1 MYQIGEI
8 VGYVAV
14 AASLFLYVG
23 KTRDQISIAKIVVE
37 SILLVSVLLCELYLL
52 AVLGTMAIVRQSIFH
67 FRGKK
72 AWADS
77 KFWLYFF
84 LAFTIVSPIVEFSI
98 SGWEK
103 VTLEQILLALM
114 PTIGSILATFGYYVK
129 NTLHSRILI
138 TPSVF
143 LYGIYNIII
152 LYIPSIVSF
161 GLSVISLVIGY
172 INEFNQRKKVKL
184 MEKYS
189 QGEPVKEQNS

>member
-1 MYQIGEI
+1 M
-8 VGYVAV
+8 
-14 AASLFLYVG
+14 
-23 KTRDQISIAKIVVE
+23 
-37 SILLVSVLLCELYLL
+37 
-52 AVLGTMAIVRQSIFH
+52 
-67 FRGKK
+67 
-72 AWADS
+72 
-77 KFWLYFF
+77 
-84 LAFTIVSPIVEFSI
+84 EFSI

-114 PTIGSILATFGYYVK
+114 PTIGSILATYGYYVK

-189 QGEPVKEQNS
+189 QGEPEKEQNS